1 MPGARFS
8 CVIKAAIFDVDGTLV
23 DSVDV
28 HARSWVET
36 FAEFG
41 HAVDYG
47 KMRHQIGKGGDQL
60 MREFLTEKEIEKF
73 GEQIEEARKNRFQ
86 REYLPEVKGF
96 PLTRELFRHIAAD
109 GKKIALA
116 SSANGEELE
125 AYKKKA
131 DIADLVDTETSKDD
145 VEKSKPHPD
154 IFDAALSKLHSVER
168 NEVIVIG
175 DTPWDAIA
183 ARRAGMKMI
192 GVLCGGFPA
201 GELRSNGCI
210 AIYKD
215 PADLLRRYAESPLSQ

>member
-1 MPGARFS
+1 M
-8 CVIKAAIFDVDGTLV
+8 IKAVIFDVDGTLV
-23 DSVDV
+23 DSVDA

-36 FAEFG
+36 FSEFG
-41 HAVDYG
+41 KEVG
-47 KMRHQIGKGGDQL
+47 FSEMRHQIGKGGDQL
-60 MREFLTEKEIEKF
+60 MREFLSEKEIDAF
-73 GEQIEEARKNRFQ
+73 GAQLEEARKKRFQ
-86 REYLPEVKGF
+86 REYLHEIKGF
-96 PLTRELFRHIAAD
+96 PLTRELFQRLLAD
-109 GKKIALA
+109 GKQVALA
-116 SSANGEELE
+116 SSANGDELE

-131 DIADLVDTETSKDD
+131 GIADLIETETSKDD

-154 IFDAALSKLHSVER
+154 IFDAALSKLHNVQR
-168 NEVIVIG
+168 NEVVVIG

>member
-1 MPGARFS
+1 M
-8 CVIKAAIFDVDGTLV
+8 IKAAIFDVDGTLV
-23 DSVDV
+23 DSVDA

-41 HAVDYG
+41 HSVNYEE
-47 KMRHQIGKGGDQL
+47 MRHQIGKGGDQL
-60 MREFLTEKEIEKF
+60 MREFLSEKEIDEF
-73 GEQIEEARKNRFQ
+73 GTRLEEARKNRFQ
-86 REYLPEVKGF
+86 QEYLPKVKGF
-96 PLTRELFRHIAAD
+96 PLTRELFQRILAD
-109 GKKIALA
+109 GKQIALA
-116 SSANGEELE
+116 SSANGEELD

-131 DIADLVDTETSKDD
+131 NITDLVDTETSKDD

-154 IFDAALSKLHSVER
+154 IFDAALSKLHGVER

-201 GELRSNGCI
+201 GELRSKGCI
-210 AIYKD
+210 AIYRD
-215 PADLLRRYAESPLSQ
+215 PADLLRRYSESPLSQ